1 MHAESVHGVEVCILI
16 LLKLG
21 FIQVEGRGM
30 HTYSFSDDPSS
41 FFHIAQTACNPIIFH
56 PRLEFS
62 YARAGK
68 DFAK

>member
-1 MHAESVHGVEVCILI
+1 MHAVSVHGVEVCILI
-16 LLKLG
+16 LITLG
-21 FIQVEGRGM
+21 FIQGEGRGITTHFRM
-30 HTYSFSDDPSS
+30 TPHH
-41 FFHIAQTACNPIIFH
+41 FFTSQTACNPIIFH